1 MSGADRDTIETI
13 AYYRSNLPEKFGV
26 PRQSGLAPN
35 LKGRI
40 VFEEKYSDPNAFDG
54 LEGFDRIW
62 VIWRFDVKK
71 DDTFRAKVRPPR
83 LGGNTYMGV
92 FATRSPFRPNH
103 LGLTCACIEGIGTDE
118 NGRCFI
124 DVSGADMTDG
134 TSVYDIK
141 PYIPYA
147 DSYPDARGGF
157 AQDEANRYHKLD
169 VDIPDEI
176 KHKFGEDELSGLI
189 EILSLDP
196 RPSYQDD
203 PDRIYGL
210 SYAGSNI
217 KFRVIENRLMVI
229 SVE

>member
-1 MSGADRDTIETI
+1 MDKI
-13 AYYRSNLPEKFGV
+13 AVYKSELPEKFGV
-26 PRQSGLAPN
+26 PRQSGLAPH

-62 VIWRFDVKK
+62 IIWKFDVKE
-71 DDTFRAKVRPPR
+71 DETFRAKVRPPR

-103 LGLTCACIEGIGTDE
+103 MGLTCVRIESIEKTEEGRMCIIV
-118 NGRCFI
+118 F
-124 DVSGADMTDG
+124 GADMTDG
-134 TSVYDIK
+134 TEIYDIK

-147 DSYPDARGGF
+147 DAYPDARGGF
-157 AQDEANRYHKLD
+157 AQAEENRDHRLN
-169 VDIPDEI
+169 VVIPDSI
-176 KHKFGEDELSGLI
+176 VKCLTDDELAGLT

-203 PDRIYGL
+203 SERIYGL
-210 SYAGSNI
+210 SYAGYNI
-217 KFRVIENRLMVI
+217 KFKVAKNELTVI
-229 SVE
+229 SAEK

>member
-1 MSGADRDTIETI
+1 M
-13 AYYRSNLPEKFGV
+13 PEKFGV
-26 PRQSGLAPN
+26 PRQSGLAPH

-62 VIWRFDVKK
+62 IIWRFDVK
-71 DDTFRAKVRPPR
+71 DDETFRAKVRPPR

-103 LGLTCACIEGIGTDE
+103 LGLTCAKIENIGTDE
-118 NGRCFI
+118 NGRCYI

-134 TSVYDIK
+134 TAIFDIK

-147 DSYPDARGGF
+147 DSYPDAKGGF
-157 AQDEANRYHKLD
+157 AQEEANRYHQLD
-169 VDIPDEI
+169 VEIPDEI
-176 KHKFGEDELSGLI
+176 CSHFTEEEIRGLK
-189 EILSLDP
+189 EVLSLDP

-203 PDRIYGL
+203 PERIYGL
-210 SYAGSNI
+210 SYAGRNI
-217 KFRVIENRLMVI
+217 RFSVSGENLRVTDLQ
-229 SVE
+229 

>member
-1 MSGADRDTIETI
+1 MDRSAIYKSE
-13 AYYRSNLPEKFGV
+13 LPEKFGV
-26 PRQSGLAPN
+26 PRQSGLAPH

-62 VIWRFDVKK
+62 IIWKFDVKE
-71 DDTFRAKVRPPR
+71 DETFRAKVRPPR

-103 LGLTCACIEGIGTDE
+103 LGLTCARIESIGKTEDGRMCIT
-118 NGRCFI
+118 
-124 DVSGADMTDG
+124 VSGADMTDG
-134 TSVYDIK
+134 TEIFDVK

-147 DSYPDARGGF
+147 DAYPDARGGF
-157 AQDEANRYHKLD
+157 AQEDKNRDHRLD
-169 VDIPDEI
+169 VVIPEMIANCFTD
-176 KHKFGEDELSGLI
+176 DELAGLT

-210 SYAGSNI
+210 SYAGRNI
-217 KFRVIENRLMVI
+217 RF
-229 SVE
+229 SVDGNELTVYE